1 MTACELMEEMAFN
14 GRRPRGQEEREKAKM
29 LMESVAEIG
38 CQTPQWGGDRAA
50 MRQGAIE
57 RRIPYSLTF
66 LAYFFHQ
73 GLKSSVSDATL
84 DGIKDQPNFHST
96 GSDNEAKV
104 KYRS

>member
-57 RRIPYSLTF
+57 RRIPYSILN
-66 LAYFFHQ
+66 Q
-73 GLKSSVSDATL
+73 NSKC
-84 DGIKDQPNFHST
+84 
-96 GSDNEAKV
+96 NEAKSV
-104 KYRS
+104 AGKIRLLLQV